1 MVYNICRSLLRM
13 IYALLFR
20 LEASGTENIPA
31 TGPVVLCSNHISN
44 FDPPTVGVKVRRKVH
59 YMAKA
64 ELFNIPLFGPLI
76 RAVWRISCQTRGRQ
90 QRGHSHL
97 RSVC

>member
-31 TGPVVLCSNHISN
+31 NRTSRSL
-44 FDPPTVGVKVRRKVH
+44 
-59 YMAKA
+59 
-64 ELFNIPLFGPLI
+64 
-76 RAVWRISCQTRGRQ
+76 RQ
-90 QRGHSHL
+90 SYQC
-97 RSVC
+97 V